1 MLSLLVANTGILSS
15 NPRFMLTHAPL
26 CARGTNALPSSW
38 FCLPS
43 TNSFCS
49 AHAQA
54 CLGTHGACIFCNS
67 HTLHVQHFF
76 FCTKIS
82 HICRGPDMNFY
93 IQSSL
98 GEKCVKCNSWGWYCV
113 HYVELLRYLT
123 AIIIALC
130 NKSSTAGLFLWMEA
144 GWLIYGRAPACS
156 LDGWLDLSSALIAD
170 ACPRAPGLHCLIP
183 SCCGALQSHR
193 PQEHLHPS

>member
-1 MLSLLVANTGILSS
+1 MQGRQEFAIKSGGQPSRPLQGEKPPHFGRGLLMRPAPCSACWWPTLPGILSS
-15 NPRFMLTHAPL
+15 NLRFMHTHAPL

-38 FCLPS
+38 FCLQS

-82 HICRGPDMNFY
+82 QICRGPDMNFY

-98 GEKCVKCNSWGWYCV
+98 GEKCVKCNSWG
-113 HYVELLRYLT
+113 
-123 AIIIALC
+123 
-130 NKSSTAGLFLWMEA
+130 
-144 GWLIYGRAPACS
+144 
-156 LDGWLDLSSALIAD
+156 
-170 ACPRAPGLHCLIP
+170 
-183 SCCGALQSHR
+183 
-193 PQEHLHPS
+193 